1 MSALHHHLMVT
12 PDSSA
17 HLNMVDSPTSDT
29 SPSLKAPSTDQD
41 YDRYRSSPSTSFTS
55 ACDSDGDYEGL
66 APGSAGSMGQ
76 INTDN
81 MSFKPVAGQAMP
93 IPSRT
98 WKMPFAKSSAPPRA
112 FSSVGCCAA
121 GAAGG
126 LSSKNSPPRRS
137 KASSSSKTYSQ
148 NAQENDGTFV
158 ETTSE
163 KAAQALA
170 RYWNDVQA
178 QADVHG
184 KRMSK
189 VATPAS
195 DYVVVARVE
204 NGKRIY
210 KIR

>member
-1 MSALHHHLMVT
+1 MSAIHHYLSVT
-12 PDSSA
+12 PDSSG

-29 SPSLKAPSTDQD
+29 SPSLRAPSTDQD

-55 ACDSDGDYEGL
+55 ACDSDGDYEGI
-66 APGSAGSMGQ
+66 APGSAAGNGGKNN
-76 INTDN
+76 IHNLPIKLTA
-81 MSFKPVAGQAMP
+81 AGQTMP
-93 IPSRT
+93 TPSRT

-112 FSSVGCCAA
+112 FSSSPTAA
-121 GAAGG
+121 GAGG
-126 LSSKNSPPRRS
+126 LSSKSSPPRRA
-137 KASSSSKTYSQ
+137 KASSSSKTFRQ
-148 NAQENDGTFV
+148 DTEDNDGSFV

-170 RYWNDVQA
+170 QYWNEVQA
-178 QADVHG
+178 QADTHG